1 MKIFANRPARGR
13 ALDFLNAAAL
23 VVGIAVALL
32 VYYTTSYLPF
42 EGIVYNADALYL
54 PALYRDLAAGNSFAA
69 WNLPPASFLFPDTLL
84 FFLVSAVTPT
94 FHAAIVA
101 FGVSQYLL
109 FALGLMLLA
118 RQTLPP
124 AYGFARYGLVALMG
138 LLFLALID
146 ELEFYSQLMFL
157 SVHHFGVALLVP
169 FVLTLLVQSIS
180 PSRAPTWPVGALAIL
195 SFLAG
200 ASDGIYLIQV
210 TGPLVV
216 ALGVLFWLNVLDG
229 RRTFLLSGVLLAAS
243 LLGAL
248 AIRLVLPQS
257 DLVIGYLTRF
267 HLAYFALLQL
277 LGYLAGAWSA
287 TPLHFFLA
295 AGFLLGCAL
304 GLWRSVR
311 QQRRGDPSAADAP
324 RILLTTF
331 FLAST
336 AASVLFITGF
346 GLFLDRH
353 ALRYFLPLL
362 IFSGFWGWPFVLE
375 LSKAV
380 SPQVLRAAVPVA
392 ILLVAGLA
400 AQTARQ
406 QPTRNPLA
414 NAHYPAYVQ
423 CIDEHARRLDLHE
436 GIAQFWQARP
446 LTLLGR
452 SDLHVAQVNRDLSP
466 YRWVNSSADFEIAPQ
481 FAVIDQSLPA
491 EHPERLDES
500 LLVERFGEPDA
511 TFQCE
516 QSKILVYT
524 RADSQLKSLFDTP

>member
-1 MKIFANRPARGR
+1 MKIFANRWPWER
-13 ALDFLNAAAL
+13 ALGFSNAATI
-23 VVGIAVALL
+23 VVGLTVALL
-32 VYYTTSYLPF
+32 VYYTTSYVSF

-84 FFLVSAVTPT
+84 FFLVSAATPT

-101 FGVSQYLL
+101 FGISQYLL

-138 LLFLALID
+138 LLFLTLID
-146 ELEFYSQLMFL
+146 RLEFYSQLIFL
-157 SVHHFGVALLVP
+157 SVHHFGVALLLP
-169 FVLTLLVQSIS
+169 FVLTLLLQSIS
-180 PSRAPTWPVGALAIL
+180 SPRTPIWQASALAIL

-216 ALGVLFWLNVLDG
+216 ALGVLFWLDVLEG
-229 RRTFLLSGVLLAAS
+229 RRALLLGGVLLAAS

-257 DLVIGYLTRF
+257 DLVAGYLTRF

-277 LGYLAGAWSA
+277 LGYLTSAWSA
-287 TPLHFFLA
+287 KPLHFFLA
-295 AGFLLGCAL
+295 AGFLLVCAL

-311 QQRRGDPSAADAP
+311 KQRRGDPSAANAA
-324 RILLTTF
+324 RTLLTTF
-331 FLAST
+331 FLVST
-336 AASVLFITGF
+336 AASVFFITLF
-346 GLFLDRH
+346 GLFVDRH

-362 IFSGFWGWPFVLE
+362 IFSGFWGWPFVLA
-375 LSKAV
+375 LPKAIFPRTV
-380 SPQVLRAAVPVA
+380 RVAVPVA

-400 AQTARQ
+400 IQIKPA
-406 QPTRNPLA
+406 RNPLA
-414 NAHYPAYVQ
+414 NGYYPTYIQ
-423 CIDEHARRLDLHE
+423 CIDEHARQLDLRE

-446 LTLLGR
+446 LTLLGQSNLR
-452 SDLHVAQVNRDLSP
+452 VAQVNRDLSP
-466 YRWVNSSADFEIAPQ
+466 YNWVNSSAEFEIAPQ
-481 FAVIDQSLPA
+481 FAVIDLTLPA
-491 EHPERLDES
+491 EHPSRLDES
-500 LLVERFGEPDA
+500 LLVARFGEPDT

-516 QSKILVYT
+516 QSRILVYT
-524 RADSQLKSLFDTP
+524 RAESRLKSLFDVP